1 MTRLDLLILAG
12 GMALIGAAVWSI
24 QRPPFAHQPTAPL
37 SALRDSLERSS
48 RADSVRLVQWSDSLA
63 KVTPD
68 TLREVVTRYVRS
80 HRTDT
85 LIMVAM
91 DTVTLPAQIVR
102 ELVVSDSGCRSR
114 VDSLRGELRIDS
126 ARARIDSVDRQ
137 ADLAV
142 VRRER
147 WTWAGYGALVGA
159 LVGAVVVQ

>member
-12 GMALIGAAVWSI
+12 GLALIGAAQWAI
-24 QRPPFAHQPTAPL
+24 LHRPTPKPTAPRY
-37 SALRDSLERSS
+37 ALRDSLELSI
-48 RADSVRLVQWSDSLA
+48 RADSVRLAQWSDSLA

-80 HRTDT
+80 HLTDT
-85 LIMVAM
+85 LIMVAT
-91 DTVTLPAQIVR
+91 DTVVLPAQVVR

-142 VRRER
+142 VLRER
-147 WTWAGYGALVGA
+147 WTWAGWGFLG
-159 LVGAVVVQ
+159 GVVVGLGACR

>member
-12 GMALIGAAVWSI
+12 GMALISAAQWAI
-24 QRPPFAHQPTAPL
+24 LHRPAPQPAAPL
-37 SALRDSLERSS
+37 STLRDSLERST
-48 RADSVRLVQWSDSLA
+48 RADSVRLAQWSDSLA
-63 KVTPD
+63 KATPD
-68 TLREVVTRYVRS
+68 TLREVVTRYVLS

-91 DTVTLPAQIVR
+91 DTVTLPAQVVR

-142 VRRER
+142 VRRSR
-147 WTWAGYGALVGA
+147 WSWAGWGALAGAGLA
-159 LVGAVVVQ
+159 LVVVR